1 MAALR
6 DQRRKAARGAAR
18 QRGRGRAA
26 RSGRQAD
33 RHRRGR
39 GEAVGWGERQGDRR
53 IGAGGGHHLH
63 RHQPGRRQ
71 LLTGARDGAARV
83 WSFDRNP
90 EPAVG
95 VTAAADELVELGRAQ
110 ARRCLTREQ
119 REKAFLAPEPPGW
132 CIERAKWPYDT
143 QAWKDWLKYKL
154 QSADPPRPDTPEWQ
168 PWLASASAVR
178 GEAK

>member
-1 MAALR
+1 M
-6 DQRRKAARGAAR
+6 DPGSWTTTARLSFAWHGAATTC
-18 QRGRGRAA
+18 
-26 RSGRQAD
+26 
-33 RHRRGR
+33 
-39 GEAVGWGERQGDRR
+39 
-53 IGAGGGHHLH
+53 IGISRDG
-63 RHQPGRRQ
+63 RQ